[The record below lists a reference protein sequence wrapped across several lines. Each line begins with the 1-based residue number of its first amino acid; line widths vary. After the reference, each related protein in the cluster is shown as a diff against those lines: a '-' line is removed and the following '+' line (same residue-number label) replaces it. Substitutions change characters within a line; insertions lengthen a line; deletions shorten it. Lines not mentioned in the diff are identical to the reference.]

1 MGFITGC
8 IGGIIDGYSVECDVR
23 DNRIFGRLG
32 GALVGANIDLNIS
45 PDGNYIEGR
54 IGGSIIGKDF
64 KMQKGE
70 GSARGRLGGDVI
82 GNDIVL
88 SGNDHITGR
97 CGGSVVGF
105 DIDLH
110 FDASTGK
117 LTGRLGG
124 GLIGMDV
131 NYEIVDTPPIY
142 GAIVAA
148 ITYYFYREN
157 QRRGSKGG

>member
-1 MGFITGC
+1 MNIT
-8 IGGIIDGYSVECDVR
+8 
-23 DNRIFGRLG
+23 
-32 GALVGANIDLNIS
+32 

-64 KMQKGE
+64 KMQIDE
-70 GSARGRLGGDVI
+70 GSVRGRLGGDVI

-88 SGNDHITGR
+88 SGNDYITGR
-97 CGGSVVGF
+97 CGGRIDGF
-105 DIDLH
+105 DIALH
-110 FDASTGK
+110 FDAGTGK

-131 NYEIVDTPPIY
+131 NYEIVDTPPIH

-157 QRRGSKGG
+157 QRRGSSGNRSN